1 MTLVEGIEA
10 ASRHPAEVMGLSHLK
25 GTLDYGSDADFLFVS
40 DRGPLQVLNTFIA
53 GECVYSAADAPPLNF
68 VQHKHHK
75 GGAAL

>member
-1 MTLVEGIEA
+1 MTLVEGITA
-10 ASRHPAEVMGLSHLK
+10 ASLHPAEVMGLSHLK

-53 GECVYSAADAPPLNF
+53 GECVYSAPEAPPLNF
-68 VQHKHHK
+68 LQQKHHK